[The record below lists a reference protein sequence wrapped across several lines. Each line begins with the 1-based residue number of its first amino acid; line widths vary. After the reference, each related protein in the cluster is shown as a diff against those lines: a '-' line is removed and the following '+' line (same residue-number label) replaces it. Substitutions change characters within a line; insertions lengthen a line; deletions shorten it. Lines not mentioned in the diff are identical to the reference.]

1 LGWERNLRSWKFQL
15 VWAIIIVV
23 GTVLAA
29 LGTQPV
35 QAIVFAQAA
44 NGVLLPI
51 IAVFL
56 LVVANRSN
64 LLGEFRNG
72 VVTNILGV
80 IVVLVATVL
89 GAFLILRAFGVV
101 G

>member
-1 LGWERNLRSWKFQL
+1 MKFRA
-15 VWAIIIVV
+15 VWLIVLVV

-29 LGTQPV
+29 LGTNPV
-35 QAIVFAQAA
+35 AAIVFAQAA

-56 LVVANRSN
+56 LFVMNRSD
-64 LLGEFRNG
+64 LLGEFKNG
-72 VVTNILGV
+72 TVGNILGV
-80 IVVLVATVL
+80 IIVLFA
-89 GAFLILRAFGVV
+89 AFLGVRTILLAFGII